1 PHTEEVHD
9 DTLPILLLVEDNTD
23 LITLLTDTFKNEY
36 KVLTANNGEEG
47 INTALE
53 MVPDIIVSDVMMPI
67 KDGVELT
74 KTLKKDE
81 RTSHIPIVL
90 LTAKAGDEN
99 KLIGIDVGADDYMTK
114 PFNQKILVS
123 KVENLIALRKKLRSR
138 YSQEVILKPKDIA
151 ISSVDEQFLEKVQKV
166 LDQNLV
172 ESSFTIDAFSEAV
185 HMSRMQ
191 LHRKLKALTG
201 LSASEFVRSQRLKLA
216 ASILKKSDINI
227 SEVGYRVGFNDPA
240 YFAKCFKEA
249 YNCTPSQFVNQ

>member
-1 PHTEEVHD
+1 
-9 DTLPILLLVEDNTD
+9 
-23 LITLLTDTFKNEY
+23 
-36 KVLTANNGEEG
+36 
-47 INTALE
+47 
-53 MVPDIIVSDVMMPI
+53 M
-67 KDGVELT
+67 
-74 KTLKKDE
+74 
-81 RTSHIPIVL
+81 L